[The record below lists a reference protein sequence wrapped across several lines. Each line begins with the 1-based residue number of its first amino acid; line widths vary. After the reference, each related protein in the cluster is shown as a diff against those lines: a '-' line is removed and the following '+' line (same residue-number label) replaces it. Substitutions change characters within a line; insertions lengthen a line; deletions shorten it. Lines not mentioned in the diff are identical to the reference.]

1 MDFQTD
7 YAALAARLA
16 AMWLPIFLVAAAI
29 HWRLLAE
36 RDWRA
41 SGVAAAFAVGIGL
54 ALVIMFAPV
63 FSPSLRL
70 KMIVGLNA
78 IGGIPVVA
86 AVFSALV
93 ATALLL
99 AFMRLGPR
107 ADGSPGSKPLGG
119 SV

>member
-7 YAALAARLA
+7 YAALTARLA

-29 HWRLLAE
+29 HWRLLA
-36 RDWRA
+36 RLRWRA
-41 SGVAAAFAVGIGL
+41 SGVAAAFAVGMGL
-54 ALVIMFAPV
+54 TLVIMYAPV

-70 KMIVGLNA
+70 KMITGFNA
-78 IGGIPVVA
+78 IGGLPVVA

-93 ATALLL
+93 ATCMLL

-107 ADGSPGSKPLGG
+107 PDSSSGTKPLGG